1 MTDKNTSNEG
11 QDRMKQDEL
20 DRLISSSNSQVLL
33 PSNFSHQVMQ
43 RILILKVERART
55 SATFQSG
62 LIAIISLIVGLG
74 LLAIYTEYYGSQ
86 ESLVASWNLVQSLVL
101 PTLSGF
107 ILVSLVMLDGFLS
120 SRRMK
125 RMKSP

>member
-1 MTDKNTSNEG
+1 MTDRNASSEG
-11 QDRMKQDEL
+11 PDRIAQDEL
-20 DRLISSSNSQVLL
+20 DRLISLSNSQVRL

-43 RILILKVERART
+43 RILTLKVERART

-62 LIAIISLIVGLG
+62 LIAIISLILGLG
-74 LLAIYTEYYGSQ
+74 MLVIYAEYYGSQ
-86 ESLVASWNLVQSLVL
+86 ESLVSSWNLVSSLIL
-101 PTLSGF
+101 PALSGL

-125 RMKSP
+125 SH

>member
-1 MTDKNTSNEG
+1 MTDRNTGSEG
-11 QDRMKQDEL
+11 QDKIQRDEL
-20 DRLISSSNSQVLL
+20 DKLISSSNSKVRL

-43 RILILKVERART
+43 RILKLKVERART

-62 LIAIISLIVGLG
+62 LIAIISLILGLG
-74 LLAIYTEYYGSQ
+74 MLVIYAEYYGSQ
-86 ESLVASWNLVQSLVL
+86 ESLVSSWNLVSSLIL
-101 PTLSGF
+101 PALSGL

-125 RMKSP
+125 SP

>member
-1 MTDKNTSNEG
+1 MTDKNTNSER
-11 QDRMKQDEL
+11 QDRIQQDEL
-20 DRLISSSNSQVLL
+20 DRLISSSNSQVRL
-33 PSNFSHQVMQ
+33 PSNFSDQVMQ

-74 LLAIYTEYYGSQ
+74 LLLIYAEYYGSQ

-125 RMKSP
+125 SP

>member
-1 MTDKNTSNEG
+1 MTDKYASNEG
-11 QDRMKQDEL
+11 QDRVTQDEL
-20 DRLISSSNSQVLL
+20 DGLISSSNAQVQL

-62 LIAIISLIVGLG
+62 LIAILSLIAGLG
-74 LLAIYTEYYGSQ
+74 LLLIYTEYYGSQ
-86 ESLVASWNLVQSLVL
+86 ESLVTSWNLFQSLVL

-107 ILVSLVMLDGFLS
+107 ILASLVMLDGFLS
-120 SRRMK
+120 SRK
-125 RMKSP
+125 MKSP

>member
-1 MTDKNTSNEG
+1 MTDKNITSESQDGIQQDALG
-11 QDRMKQDEL
+11 Q
-20 DRLISSSNSQVLL
+20 LISSSNSQVRL

-62 LIAIISLIVGLG
+62 LIAIISLISGLG
-74 LLAIYTEYYGSQ
+74 MLVIYVEYYGSQ
-86 ESLVASWNLVQSLVL
+86 ESLVSSWNLASSLIL
-101 PTLSGF
+101 PALSGF

-120 SRRMK
+120 LRK
-125 RMKSP
+125 MKSP

>member
-1 MTDKNTSNEG
+1 MIDKNGSSEG
-11 QDRMKQDEL
+11 QDRIMQDEL
-20 DRLISSSNSQVLL
+20 DRLISASNSQVEL

-74 LLAIYTEYYGSQ
+74 LLLIYAEYYGSQ
-86 ESLVASWNLVQSLVL
+86 ESLITSWNLVQSLVL

-120 SRRMK
+120 SRRI
-125 RMKSP
+125 

>member
-1 MTDKNTSNEG
+1 MTDENARSEG
-11 QDRMKQDEL
+11 QDRIAQDEL
-20 DRLISSSNSQVLL
+20 DKLISSSNSKVRL

-43 RILILKVERART
+43 RILKLKVERART

-62 LIAIISLIVGLG
+62 LIAIISLILGLG
-74 LLAIYTEYYGSQ
+74 MLVIYAEYYGSQ
-86 ESLVASWNLVQSLVL
+86 ESLVSSWNLVSSLIL
-101 PTLSGF
+101 PALSGL

-125 RMKSP
+125 SP